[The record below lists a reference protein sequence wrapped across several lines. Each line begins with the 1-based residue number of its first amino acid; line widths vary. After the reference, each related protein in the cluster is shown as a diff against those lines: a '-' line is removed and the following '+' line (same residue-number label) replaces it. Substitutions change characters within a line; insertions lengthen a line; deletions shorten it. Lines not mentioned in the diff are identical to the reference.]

1 MVKEDY
7 KSNSMQSFLIGSV
20 MSHEKEDYLDKYNNS
35 IGRKCGY
42 NLANNEQAKKIS
54 RYK

>member
-1 MVKEDY
+1 
-7 KSNSMQSFLIGSV
+7 MQSFLIGSV
-20 MSHEKEDYLDKYNNS
+20 MSHEKEDYLDKYYDS

-42 NLANNEQAKKIS
+42 NLANNEQAKEIS